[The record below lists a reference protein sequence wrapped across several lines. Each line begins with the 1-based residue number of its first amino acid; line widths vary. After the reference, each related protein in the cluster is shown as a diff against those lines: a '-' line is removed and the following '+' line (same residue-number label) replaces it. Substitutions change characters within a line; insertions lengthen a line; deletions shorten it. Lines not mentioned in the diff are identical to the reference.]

1 MAAPKR
7 HPPGMVTVT
16 STAQT
21 QGRIEIFG
29 FGQDDRAINPGDLVI
44 VSSEVLQESAHKQ
57 KVEYVLRLR
66 GRDMHLFEEAAHTAQ
81 LLWNDNKDWLNAP
94 MNTPSLD
101 MRSASEIRRDE
112 QLRAIERFIE
122 KNL

>member
-1 MAAPKR
+1 MSAPKR
-7 HPPGMVTVT
+7 HPTGMVSVT

-29 FGQDDRAINPGDLVI
+29 YGQDDRAINPGDLVI
-44 VSSEVLQESAHKQ
+44 VSSEVLQENAHKQ
-57 KVEYVLRLR
+57 RVEYVLRLR
-66 GRDMHLFEEAAHTAQ
+66 GRDMHLFEEAAHTAN

-94 MNTPSLD
+94 MGQAVD
-101 MRSASEIRRDE
+101 MRGKTEIRRDE
-112 QLRAIERFIE
+112 QLKLIGKFIE